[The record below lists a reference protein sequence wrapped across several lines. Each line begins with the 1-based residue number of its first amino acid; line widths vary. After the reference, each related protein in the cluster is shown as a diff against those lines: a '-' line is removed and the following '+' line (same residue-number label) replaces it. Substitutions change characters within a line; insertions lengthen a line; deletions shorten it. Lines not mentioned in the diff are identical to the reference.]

1 MVESLGFGNL
11 SFSGGTPRLS
21 GTSSKLDTEALARA
35 AYEAKRAPAV
45 RLEARISKNEAK
57 LAALGELKGLL
68 QELRGAA
75 NGLRNPPGILGRSE
89 NLFEA
94 KRVFL
99 SASGGTPATSI
110 LGATADVTAAA
121 GSMELVVERIAT
133 AHKLQAQAASA
144 GSQNLAD
151 AWNGGTGF
159 SGRLELGLAGGEKVE
174 IAVSGTTTLAGLA
187 DAINA
192 KAAQSGVGA
201 NLVRV
206 GPSEVRLVLSARETG
221 RAIELADVGD
231 DPVLPLMQTSELVAA
246 QTARVRID
254 GIAVERTG
262 NRIDDALR
270 GVVLD
275 LYKAE
280 PGTTVSLTV
289 EPDIQAVKEQIGRFV
304 EAYNA
309 VRDFLAKHS
318 RVDGEGKV
326 AADAVLFGDRTLRAI
341 TRTLAQE
348 IGSGALGLGPGAA
361 STLREIGITMGEGG
375 RLRVEEAKLDRA
387 LLTRLDEVRS
397 LFEFRATTSSPELA
411 VMARSN
417 NLAQT
422 SFAVAITDADA
433 DGTPEAATI
442 GGVAAEIRGSRIV
455 GPPGSGFDGLELA
468 WIGSGSTTITVTA
481 TQGVA
486 DRVFNA
492 LEEALRL
499 GTGSLARAS
508 EELGGVNRGWREQIT
523 LIEERAQRARS
534 QLVEKL
540 TRMESAL
547 ALANTMLAQVRA
559 QTDAW
564 TAGR

>member
-11 SFSGGTPRLS
+11 SLAGGTPRLT

-45 RLEARISKNEAK
+45 RLEARIGKNEAK
-57 LAALGELKGLL
+57 LAALDELKGLL
-68 QELRGAA
+68 QELRSAA

-89 NLFEA
+89 NLFES

-99 SASGGTPATSI
+99 AGSGSVAATSI
-110 LGATADVTAAA
+110 LGATADASAAV
-121 GSMELVVERIAT
+121 GSVELVVERTAT

-144 GSQNLAD
+144 SGQSLAD
-151 AWNGGTGF
+151 AWNGGAGF
-159 SGRLELGLAGGEKVE
+159 SGRLEVGLAGGEKVE

-192 KAAQSGVGA
+192 RAARSGVGA

-206 GPSEVRLVLSARETG
+206 GPGEVRLVLSARETG

-254 GIAVERTG
+254 GIVVERAG

-280 PGTTVSLTV
+280 PSTTVTLAV
-289 EPDIQAVKEQIGRFV
+289 EPDIQAVKEQVGRFV

-309 VRDFLAKHS
+309 LRDFLAKHS

-326 AADAVLFGDRTLRAI
+326 AADAVLFGDRTLRTIA
-341 TRTLAQE
+341 RTLAQE
-348 IGSGALGLGPGAA
+348 IGSGALGLAPGAA
-361 STLREIGITMGEGG
+361 STLRAIGITIGEGG
-375 RLRVEEAKLDRA
+375 RLGLEEAKLDRA
-387 LLTRLDEVRS
+387 LLTNLDQVRS

-417 NLAQT
+417 SLAQT
-422 SFAVAITDADA
+422 SFAVEITDADA
-433 DGTPEAATI
+433 DGTPEAARI
-442 GGVAAEIRGSRIV
+442 GGVAAEIRGRRIV
-455 GPPGSGFDGLELA
+455 GPAGSGFDGLELA

-481 TQGVA
+481 SQGVA

-492 LEEALRL
+492 LEEALRP
-499 GTGSLARAS
+499 GAGSLARAS
-508 EELGGVNRGWREQIT
+508 EELGGVNRAWREQIA
-523 LIEERAQRARS
+523 LIEERAQRARNE
-534 QLVEKL
+534 LVEKL

-547 ALANTMLAQVRA
+547 GLANTMLAQLRA